1 MRRIIRVRQSQRG
14 SRCRAGLPGLLLTG
28 PMRVVWPAEL
38 REVIVKIPG
47 AAYARYGPFRYSAR
61 PGSAAVGSEG
71 TVGP

>member
-14 SRCRAGLPGLLLTG
+14 SRCRAPLPGLLLTG

-47 AAYARYGPFRYSAR
+47 AAYARYGPLSVLRQAWQR
-61 PGSAAVGSEG
+61 GRRV
-71 TVGP
+71 